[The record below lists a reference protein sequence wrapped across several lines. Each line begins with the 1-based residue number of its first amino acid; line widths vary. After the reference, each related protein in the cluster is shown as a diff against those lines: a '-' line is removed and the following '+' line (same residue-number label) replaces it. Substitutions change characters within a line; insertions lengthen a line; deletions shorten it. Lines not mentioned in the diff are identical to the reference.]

1 MKQYHFLTHIHRQ
14 TISLLLAVV
23 ISFYLTQLIGANQS
37 VVSAVVSSEIYL
49 GFLISGYLRWGYD
62 LSPRERSHFRE
73 FLIGTLPAQACHFLF
88 CLVVYAL
95 ASFFYG
101 KKIFIIL
108 PFLRVAVNTPPLGLA
123 FSLSEMEVLSLRE
136 DMENIPNT
144 LPKTVFPLFLLCFFM
159 MSFLC
164 ILISYGCYRRGIFL
178 QERERKEMLL
188 GIQRKKKGP
197 LAARFWFVPIVNIIP
212 LFSYLY
218 RHLFLVEYRIRDAVF
233 PIFLIIIVKIIL
245 GHLVSFAI
253 YCVPTIWM
261 YWIAHF
267 LDLWL
272 WGSLISL
279 LVLSKEKE
287 RETRE

>member
-1 MKQYHFLTHIHRQ
+1 MKYYHFFPHIHKQ
-14 TISLLLAVV
+14 VVALLLSVV
-23 ISFYLTQLIGANQS
+23 ISFHLTTLIGGNQS
-37 VVSAVVSSEIYL
+37 VVSAVISSEIYL

-73 FLIGTLPAQACHFLF
+73 FFIGMLPAWAVHFLF
-88 CLVVYAL
+88 CLVMYAL

-101 KKIFIIL
+101 KKIFKIL
-108 PFLRVAVNTPPLGLA
+108 PILSIAVNTPPLGIA

-144 LPKTVFPLFLLCFFM
+144 LPKTVLPLFLLCFFIM
-159 MSFLC
+159 VFVC
-164 ILISYGCYRRGIFL
+164 ILISYGCYRRGVFL

-197 LAARFWFVPIVNIIP
+197 LAARFWFVPLVNIVPI
-212 LFSYLY
+212 FSYLY

-233 PIFLIIIVKIIL
+233 PMFLIVAVKIIL
-245 GHLVSFAI
+245 SYLVSYAI
-253 YCVPTIWM
+253 SCVPTIWM
-261 YWIAHF
+261 YYLAHF

-272 WGSLISL
+272 WGILISRF
-279 LVLSKEKE
+279 VLSKEKE
-287 RETRE
+287 RKNRE